1 MICERKVKWSNRESM
16 KQQCSKVYVM
26 SFGDD
31 KYSGIPCDMYS
42 GATYPKVPDIFMFLC
57 CIPETIANPKSDNWI
72 TKLRKENEQYN

>member
-1 MICERKVKWSNRESM
+1 M

-57 CIPETIANPKSDNWI
+57 CIPETIANPKSDN
-72 TKLRKENEQYN
+72 